1 MPNKSLSIRQS
12 FGDTLVKLARSNP
25 QIYVV
30 SADLKSSV
38 KLSEFA
44 RKFPKRFIECGVAE
58 NNAAG
63 VAAGLAHT
71 GKTVFLASY
80 SCFSPAINWA
90 TIKQSISYNHS
101 NVKIIG
107 SHSGLLSTALG
118 STHQMLEDIA
128 LMRSLPNMQ
137 VFSPA
142 DAYDTQKIIPTIA
155 ASPLPAYVRL
165 VRANTPL
172 FTDPRTKFTIG
183 IATILQ
189 EGKDITVIGH
199 GPVLH
204 QALTLQ
210 SSVSIEVINC
220 PSIKPLDN
228 ETILKSVKKTG
239 RLIVIEDHQK
249 NGGLGEAIAT
259 MILESG
265 LSPKFIHLAID
276 NRFGQSG
283 HDPNQL
289 YEHYGISSKNLLDA
303 INKLS
308 ND

>member
-1 MPNKSLSIRQS
+1 MPAKSLSIRQAFS
-12 FGDTLVKLARSNP
+12 DTLIKLAHSNP
-25 QIYVV
+25 NLYVV
-30 SADLKSSV
+30 SADLKSSL
-38 KLSEFA
+38 KLSKFA
-44 RKFPKRFIECGVAE
+44 AQFPRRFIECGVAE

-71 GKTVFLASY
+71 GKTVFLATY

-107 SHSGLLSTALG
+107 SHSGLLTGVLG
-118 STHQMLEDIA
+118 ATHQMLEDIA

-142 DAYDTQKIIPTIA
+142 DAFDVQKIITTIA

-165 VRANTPL
+165 VRATTPT

-183 IATILQ
+183 VATILKK
-189 EGKDITVIGH
+189 GKDLTIIGH
-199 GPVLH
+199 GPILH
-204 QALTLQ
+204 QALTLD
-210 SSVSIEVINC
+210 SPVSVEVINC
-220 PSIKPLDN
+220 PSIKPLDTD
-228 ETILKSVKKTG
+228 TIIRSVKKTG

-249 NGGLGEAIAT
+249 NGGLGEAIASL
-259 MILESG
+259 ILS
-265 LSPKFIHLAID
+265 SQVPTKFIHLGVD

-283 HDPNQL
+283 SDLNQL
-289 YEHYGISSKNLLDA
+289 YDHYGIGTKNLLDA
-303 INKLS
+303 IYNIT

>member
-1 MPNKSLSIRQS
+1 
-12 FGDTLVKLARSNP
+12 
-25 QIYVV
+25 
-30 SADLKSSV
+30 
-38 KLSEFA
+38 
-44 RKFPKRFIECGVAE
+44 
-58 NNAAG
+58 
-63 VAAGLAHT
+63 
-71 GKTVFLASY
+71 
-80 SCFSPAINWA
+80 
-90 TIKQSISYNHS
+90 
-101 NVKIIG
+101 
-107 SHSGLLSTALG
+107 
-118 STHQMLEDIA
+118 
-128 LMRSLPNMQ
+128 MQ

-142 DAYDTQKIIPTIA
+142 DAYDTQKIITTIA